1 MMDEIAEIE
10 PLAPFRRWLD
20 EAWKGEPNAHAMTL
34 ATATPEGRPS
44 VRAVLLKGLDARGF
58 VFYTNLESRK
68 SDELFANPHAALCFL
83 WKSLNRQVRV
93 EGPVERVGDDEADAY
108 FASRPR
114 DSQLGAW
121 ASDQSRRLESRAL
134 LERLSKRGQSQDRVH
149 AQVRI
154 GRTDHDQVEIAR
166 SERRDDPGAGPGPL
180 GALKKDSAD
189 RGLAAA
195 FDEVALER
203 HGALGRLDRRAHG
216 IVRHRQQLGLDAKP
230 AREVDLQFAL
240 HGGED
245 YELVFTVPA
254 GKRVPSRIAGIPITQ
269 IGHVTRGSKIFLRT
283 GGGVGYELHPL
294 GWEHF
299 RS

>member
-44 VRAVLLKGLDARGF
+44 ARAVLLKGLDARGF

-93 EGPVERVGDDEADAY
+93 EGTVEQVADDEADAY

-121 ASDQSRRLESRAL
+121 ASDQSRPLASHAL
-134 LERLSKRGQSQDRVH
+134 LERRV
-149 AQVRI
+149 
-154 GRTDHDQVEIAR
+154 DEF
-166 SERRDDPGAGPGPL
+166 SRRFEEG
-180 GALKKDSAD
+180 
-189 RGLAAA
+189 
-195 FDEVALER
+195 
-203 HGALGRLDRRAHG
+203 
-216 IVRHRQQLGLDAKP
+216 
-230 AREVDLQFAL
+230 
-240 HGGED
+240 
-245 YELVFTVPA
+245 TVPRPIYWS
-254 GKRVPSRIAGIPITQ
+254 GFRVVPQRVEFWQERPY
-269 IGHVTRGSKIFLRT
+269 R
-283 GGGVGYELHPL
+283 LHDRL
-294 GWEHF
+294 LFIREGEGWRRERLF
-299 RS
+299 P